1 MLSIA
6 RPLQKIFGGP
16 GIDHPIRF
24 DTALFGPVTAVALPG
39 QLTGGMGV
47 GIDGEETIEIAGQ
60 LDQTRRRVTT
70 LRSGIDLNGC
80 A

>member
-6 RPLQKIFGGP
+6 CPLQKIFGGP
-16 GIDHPIRF
+16 GIDHPIGF

-47 GIDGEETIEIAGQ
+47 GIDGEEAIEIAGQ